1 MNCKSWKVM
10 YYMVQM
16 GFLHFLSLF
25 NFCVI
30 HFSQKLTKHCKN
42 FILDNHYILNIYINN
57 VPWVLVITI
66 FHIYTHMSECLYHQ
80 IVMNILSVSVDSKLT
95 VLEFITSWGFPFRL
109 PMDVIIIAVKTVSWF
124 HISDKCDC
132 CDGKY
137 H

>member
-1 MNCKSWKVM
+1 MVCLWTVSHGKSCIIWSKW
-10 YYMVQM
+10 
-16 GFLHFLSLF
+16 GFYIFCLYLIFVLFIFHKNWQNTVKILYWTIIIFWIYLSL
-25 NFCVI
+25 
-30 HFSQKLTKHCKN
+30 S
-42 FILDNHYILNIYINN
+42 Y
-57 VPWVLVITI
+57 TI

-95 VLEFITSWGFPFRL
+95 VLEFIISWGFPFRL
-109 PMDVIIIAVKTVSWF
+109 PMDVIIIAVKTVSCF